1 MVAELHAYT
10 LKDSLIGNLVLL
22 SMALPKWQYLNFINE
37 NQPAINDPPID
48 MSSSVSAPY
57 NSASIDLDS

>member
-10 LKDSLIGNLVLL
+10 LKDSLTGNLVLL

-37 NQPAINDPPID
+37 NQPAKKILQ
-48 MSSSVSAPY
+48 
-57 NSASIDLDS
+57 SICPALQVCHTIQHPSI